1 MNILIMGPAGA
12 GKGTMSELI
21 LKEYDIPHISTGDML
36 RENVRKGTDLG
47 KEAQSYM
54 EAGKLVPDSVINGM
68 VEKRLQEPDCQKGY
82 LLDGFPR
89 TLVQAQT
96 FAKIADKIGKP
107 VEAVIALEDD
117 FEILKERITGR
128 RICPKCGA
136 IFHMKNHPPK
146 VEGICDE
153 CGAELTL
160 HLDNSG
166 SVQISGPLQSLMD
179 LIRKLVTKVE
189 SLFSKTEKTDNG
201 GSSGG
206 SGSSVDLSETGKSFD
221 AFAEALNSLINAFKG
236 ISDEKSAEKET
247 DRNNFIDFLNN
258 FGNDE

>member
-12 GKGTMSELI
+12 GKGTMSDLI

-36 RENVRKGTDLG
+36 RENVRNNTELG
-47 KEAQSYM
+47 KEAKSYM
-54 EAGKLVPDSVINGM
+54 EAGKLVPDGVINAM

-96 FAKIADKIGKP
+96 FSEIADKIGKP
-107 VEAVIALEDD
+107 VESVIALEVD

-153 CGAELTL
+153 CGGELQQRKDDTVEQLKVRMDEYEKSTKPVIDFYEEKGVVTHINAAEKPAVVF
-160 HLDNSG
+160 G
-166 SVQISGPLQSLMD
+166 AI
-179 LIRKLVTKVE
+179 K
-189 SLFSKTEKTDNG
+189 
-201 GSSGG
+201 
-206 SGSSVDLSETGKSFD
+206 
-221 AFAEALNSLINAFKG
+221 EALGKIA
-236 ISDEKSAEKET
+236 
-247 DRNNFIDFLNN
+247 
-258 FGNDE
+258 